1 MTPTEIFEDRSHL
14 NARRPERREPSASSR
29 ASAPFLSALAGLDE
43 ARAAGAALN
52 GEGTYG
58 SWVGWAR

>member
-1 MTPTEIFEDRSHL
+1 MMQHEIHELSLSKRMSSP
-14 NARRPERREPSASSR
+14 AREPSAAAR
-29 ASAPFLSALAGLDE
+29 AAAPFLVALAGLDE

-58 SWVGWAR
+58 SWVGWTR